1 MVTEEQVR
9 EALKVVRDPEIG
21 LDIVNLGLVYDVAIQ
36 EDKVYVKM
44 TLTSP
49 ACPVGP
55 QMLEQAKQV
64 IELMEGVAMA
74 DVEMV
79 WNPPWNPE
87 MMSDDARD
95 HLGIY

>member
-9 EALKVVRDPEIG
+9 EALKAVKDPEIG

-49 ACPVGP
+49 ACPLGP